1 METPNLLYSTN
12 PGTKALTNLAV
23 LQGTNCRVTLRNGER
38 FEGVFSGA
46 SVEPSDARFTM
57 KMVKR
62 VSAAMQSN
70 GAAEKLNEYIGN
82 GEDYMVAFDL
92 QDTIDLNVWDVQ
104 LSAAENKAQNGKRK
118 GRVLSS
124 IIADLT

>member
-1 METPNLLYSTN
+1 M
-12 PGTKALTNLAV
+12 
-23 LQGTNCRVTLRNGER
+23 TLRNGER
-38 FEGVFSGA
+38 FEGIFSGA

-62 VSAAMQSN
+62 VSAATQSN

-104 LSAAENKAQNGKRK
+104 LSAAEDKAQNGKLK
-118 GRVLSS
+118 ERVLPSV
-124 IIADLT
+124 IANLT